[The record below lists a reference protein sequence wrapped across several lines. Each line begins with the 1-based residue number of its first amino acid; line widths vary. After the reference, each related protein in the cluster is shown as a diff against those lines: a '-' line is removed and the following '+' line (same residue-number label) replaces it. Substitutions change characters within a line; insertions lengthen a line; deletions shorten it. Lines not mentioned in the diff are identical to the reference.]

1 MKTYKFTVEVEG
13 IHAEENSL
21 INSFINT
28 ANDEQNQINI
38 TEAINKKSTK
48 IYNKILCDFVESI
61 NRELKVAHIFGFE
74 NPFLWLKY
82 SNECMGSKAE
92 AVINGNVYN
101 LKIIPENNRDFK
113 DSKYTTYTGN
123 YHIELNGTR
132 VKTVDDVL
140 KIMERDI
147 IQTIKKQQS

>member
-1 MKTYKFTVEVEG
+1 MKTYNFTVEVESV
-13 IHAEENSL
+13 HAEENSL

-61 NRELKVAHIFGFE
+61 NRELNVAHIFGFKE
-74 NPFLWLKY
+74 PYLFIKY

-92 AVINGNVYN
+92 AVINGCTYS

-113 DSKYTTYTGN
+113 DSKYTTYTGD
-123 YHIELNGTR
+123 YYLELDSSR